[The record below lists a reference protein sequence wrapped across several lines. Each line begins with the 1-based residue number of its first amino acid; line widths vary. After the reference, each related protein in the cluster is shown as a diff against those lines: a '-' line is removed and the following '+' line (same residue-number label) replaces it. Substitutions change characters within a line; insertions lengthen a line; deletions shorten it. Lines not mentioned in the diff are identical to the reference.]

1 MNFPPRESYD
11 TCKVLL
17 LRQHGDTRGV
27 VAVEPKPDQLD
38 EGEGNTGK
46 KKKKTTTVAG
56 SAFDEETWEVWDEGG
71 TQSSREAGVWGGDK
85 NAVAGN
91 SRTHKS

>member
-1 MNFPPRESYD
+1 M
-11 TCKVLL
+11 

-46 KKKKTTTVAG
+46 RGKKKK
-56 SAFDEETWEVWDEGG
+56 
-71 TQSSREAGVWGGDK
+71 
-85 NAVAGN
+85 GN
-91 SRTHKS
+91 DNCGWICL